1 MLHKHCD
8 VLRCTLMSCFVW
20 RFWRQHFSG
29 FRKQDYLP
37 RAAFMQQHQNLHL
50 PKTEFSVFRRK
61 STERWWRA
69 AESVCWDLS
78 DLVFQRPWP
87 TTGMGDGKSDLQ
99 NVTLDSTK
107 HTIFKNIT
115 DLQVFLTEYMGPLLI
130 YLLFYVRVPNIYN
143 HKYTFT
149 SSSHHVVKY
158 VLQKNDLLCSKEEI
172 VIWHENE

>member
-1 MLHKHCD
+1 MFSD
-8 VLRCTLMSCFVW
+8 VPWCLAS
-20 RFWRQHFSG
+20 SG
-29 FRKQDYLP
+29 
-37 RAAFMQQHQNLHL
+37 AFEGSIFQVSESKTICQELL
-50 PKTEFSVFRRK
+50 LCSSTKTYTYKTEFSVFRRK

-87 TTGMGDGKSDLQ
+87 TTGMGDGKSDLL
-99 NVTLDSTK
+99 NITLDSTK

-149 SSSHHVVKY
+149 SSPHHVVKY
-158 VLQKNDLLCSKEEI
+158 VLKKMTFCAPRKK
-172 VIWHENE
+172 